1 MPRLTIQ
8 SGAFRGREFQFDRTT
23 VIGRGATSDLALTDP
38 GVSRRHAS
46 LSRQDG
52 AWCVEDLGS
61 ANGTLVNG
69 WRVTRPTRLK
79 PGDVVGIGAVLAEFS
94 EDAEAVAPQ
103 PAVQYRD
110 EGPAPA
116 VLLTMPGTDAT
127 GAAAPVAVDEAVR
140 LRFLADF
147 ARIGTLVFDEPA
159 LVTFIADELLA
170 LVPRADRS
178 VVLTREGEALV
189 PRAARMRTG
198 QPTEIVASRQLLNDV
213 MTRREAVLAIDTHAD
228 ARYSESESI
237 FALGIRAAICAPML
251 FQDEIYGVVQVDS
264 ASPGVPFQEA
274 DVALVLSLASQLG
287 MALGYARLH
296 ATLVER
302 ELVERDMALA
312 RRIQQQFLPEG
323 RLELPGFSA
332 AVEYRPAQ
340 GVSGDFY
347 DRIALDGGK
356 VAVLVGDV
364 SGKGVSA
371 ALYAAK
377 LMTDLRYQAI
387 GQVDPGAILSRAN
400 QVLAS
405 RDHEGMFATVAVAVI
420 DPARGAVVLASA
432 GHPPPYVRRADGTVT
447 AMGEPGGAPLG
458 LDPRARFAEYG
469 CDLQPGDALVL
480 YSDGIIEALDANQA
494 LFDEARTMAAIRESD
509 GTVDGI
515 LQSLRQAIDAF
526 VGRAPQSD
534 DVTLVCVR
542 RDAPRVE
549 PSGSTS
555 RRG

>member
-8 SGAFRGREFQFDRTT
+8 SGASRGREFQFDRTT

-52 AWCVEDLGS
+52 AWFVEDLGS

-79 PGDVVGIGAVLAEFS
+79 PGDVIGIGAVLAEFS

-116 VLLTMPGTDAT
+116 VLLTMPGADAT
-127 GAAAPVAVDEAVR
+127 GAPAPVAVDEAVR

-198 QPTEIVASRQLLNDV
+198 QPTEIVASRQLLDDV
-213 MTRREAVLAIDTHAD
+213 MTRREAVLAIDTQAD

-347 DRIALDGGK
+347 DRIALDGGR
-356 VAVLVGDV
+356 VAVIVGDV

-377 LMTDLRYQAI
+377 LMTDLRYQAL

-400 QVLAS
+400 QVLAG

-420 DPARGAVVLASA
+420 EPARGSVVLASA
-432 GHPPPYVRRADGTVT
+432 GHPPPFVRRAGGEV
-447 AMGEPGGAPLG
+447 AAIGEPGGAPLG
-458 LDPRARFAEYG
+458 LDPRARFAEYT

-494 LFDEARTMAAIRESD
+494 LFDEARTMAAIRYSD

-515 LQSLRQAIDAF
+515 LQSLRQAIEAF
-526 VGRAPQSD
+526 VGLAPQSD

-542 RDAPRVE
+542 RDA
-549 PSGSTS
+549 S
-555 RRG
+555 

>member
-8 SGAFRGREFQFDRTT
+8 SGASRGREFQFDRTT

-52 AWCVEDLGS
+52 AWFVEDLGS

-79 PGDVVGIGAVLAEFS
+79 PGDVIGIGAVLAEFS

-116 VLLTMPGTDAT
+116 VLLTMPGADAT
-127 GAAAPVAVDEAVR
+127 GAPAPVAVDEAVR

-198 QPTEIVASRQLLNDV
+198 QPTEIVASRQLLDDV
-213 MTRREAVLAIDTHAD
+213 MTRREAVLAIDTQAD

-347 DRIALDGGK
+347 DRIALDGGR
-356 VAVLVGDV
+356 VAVIVGDV

-377 LMTDLRYQAI
+377 LMTDLRYQAL

-400 QVLAS
+400 QVLAG

-420 DPARGAVVLASA
+420 EPARGSVVLASA
-432 GHPPPYVRRADGTVT
+432 GHPPPFVRRAGGEV
-447 AMGEPGGAPLG
+447 AAIGEPGGAPLG
-458 LDPRARFAEYG
+458 LDPRARFAEYT

-494 LFDEARTMAAIRESD
+494 LFDEARTMAAIRYSD

-515 LQSLRQAIDAF
+515 LQSLRQAIEAF

-542 RDAPRVE
+542 RDA
-549 PSGSTS
+549 S
-555 RRG
+555 

>member
-1 MPRLTIQ
+1 M
-8 SGAFRGREFQFDRTT
+8 
-23 VIGRGATSDLALTDP
+23 
-38 GVSRRHAS
+38 
-46 LSRQDG
+46 
-52 AWCVEDLGS
+52 
-61 ANGTLVNG
+61 
-69 WRVTRPTRLK
+69 
-79 PGDVVGIGAVLAEFS
+79 
-94 EDAEAVAPQ
+94 
-103 PAVQYRD
+103 
-110 EGPAPA
+110 
-116 VLLTMPGTDAT
+116 
-127 GAAAPVAVDEAVR
+127 
-140 LRFLADF
+140 
-147 ARIGTLVFDEPA
+147 
-159 LVTFIADELLA
+159 
-170 LVPRADRS
+170 
-178 VVLTREGEALV
+178 
-189 PRAARMRTG
+189 
-198 QPTEIVASRQLLNDV
+198 
-213 MTRREAVLAIDTHAD
+213 LAIDTQAD

-347 DRIALDGGK
+347 DRIALDGGR
-356 VAVLVGDV
+356 VAVIVGDV

-377 LMTDLRYQAI
+377 LMTDLRYQAL

-400 QVLAS
+400 QVLAG

-420 DPARGAVVLASA
+420 EPARGSVVLASA
-432 GHPPPYVRRADGTVT
+432 GHPPPFVRRAGGEV
-447 AMGEPGGAPLG
+447 AAIGEPGGAPLG
-458 LDPRARFAEYG
+458 LDPRARFAEYT

-494 LFDEARTMAAIRESD
+494 LFDEARTMAAIRYSD

-515 LQSLRQAIDAF
+515 LQSLRQAIEAF
-526 VGRAPQSD
+526 VGLAPQSD

-542 RDAPRVE
+542 RDA
-549 PSGSTS
+549 S
-555 RRG
+555 